1 MAGDDLKKPQ
11 HEISAP
17 EGEPDFE
24 SLHAPD
30 ASDHLENLPVHEQLR
45 LILSVSEEDAADI
58 IAEMEERERVLLMSV
73 MQPDK
78 AADILEAMSPDD
90 AADVLDELSEEHS
103 RKLLKRVEAEEA
115 LALRTLMRF
124 DPDTA
129 GGVMNTEVSVLDAD
143 LTADE
148 AISRIRH
155 AAEDAEIPYYG
166 YITEA
171 DDTLI
176 GVISLRD
183 LMLARPG
190 TKVRELIK
198 NQTLISAVF
207 DVDQEEVAHQ
217 LRHYSF
223 LALPI
228 VDYDNKLLGV
238 VTHDDVIDILHE
250 EAGEDMLGMMGAGQD
265 ESIDTPWLRSVGMRI
280 PWLMVNIANSAL
292 AAWVVHKYEGTI
304 AQMAVLAAIMP
315 LVANLAGN
323 TGHQSLAVMIR
334 QMGFENLDRAK
345 AWTALYREFKIGALN
360 GLIVSIVALIGIYL
374 FTWNPELSA
383 VAAIALG
390 LDMTIG
396 NVAGAAV
403 PLILRS
409 LGRDPAQAS
418 SIFVTF
424 ITDIMGF
431 FIFLS
436 LATMFLL

>member
-1 MAGDDLKKPQ
+1 MADDVKDLKQ
-11 HEISAP
+11 GLDAP
-17 EGEPDFE
+17 ETEPDFE

-30 ASDHLENLPVHEQLR
+30 ASDHLENLPVDEQVR
-45 LILSVSEEDAADI
+45 LIKSVPEEDAADI
-58 IAEMEERERVLLMSV
+58 IAEMEERDRVLLMSV
-73 MQPDK
+73 LPPDE

-103 RKLLKRVEAEEA
+103 RRLLKCVEAEEA

-129 GGVMNTEVSVLDAD
+129 GGVMNTEVTVLDAD
-143 LTADE
+143 LSADE

-155 AAEDAEIPYYG
+155 AAEDSEIPYYG
-166 YITEA
+166 YVTEA

-183 LMLARPG
+183 LMLAKPG

-217 LRHYSF
+217 LRHYNF

-228 VDYDNKLLGV
+228 VDYDDKLLGV

-250 EAGEDMLGMMGAGQD
+250 EAGEDMLGMVGAGHD
-265 ESIDTPWLRSVGMRI
+265 ESIYTPWLRSVGMRI

-292 AAWVVHKYEGTI
+292 AAWVVHEYEGTI

-334 QMGFENLDRAK
+334 QMGFESLDRSGAL
-345 AWTALYREFKIGALN
+345 AALYREFKIGALN
-360 GLIVSIVALIGIYL
+360 GVIVSTVALIGIYL
-374 FTWNPELSA
+374 FTWNAELSA
-383 VAAIALG
+383 VAATALG

-403 PLILRS
+403 PLILKS

-424 ITDIMGF
+424 ITDLMGF